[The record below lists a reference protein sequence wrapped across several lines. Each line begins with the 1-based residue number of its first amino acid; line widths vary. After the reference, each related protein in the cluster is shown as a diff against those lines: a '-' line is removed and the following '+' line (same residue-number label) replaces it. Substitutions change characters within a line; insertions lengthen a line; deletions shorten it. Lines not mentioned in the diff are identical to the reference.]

1 MATLVDAQR
10 LIDELLVARLKAAG
24 CVRGRFAVTGAAA
37 QFSLT
42 GERADGKAML
52 FREFNGQL
60 FNRLMDDYLKS
71 GYPAGR
77 ACLTVDI
84 DVATG
89 HCTHQLTTKAQQA
102 TFILD
107 KQAQELRARKNRR
120 SRAPYG
126 TQLAEQ
132 VADAVARG
140 LTLAPYHRD
149 YCGKGFDYRNHEFR
163 YGVWDAYYL
172 EEPTLVFPSCGAFV
186 Q

>member
-1 MATLVDAQR
+1 MATLADAQR

-52 FREFNGQL
+52 FREFNDHL
-60 FNRLMDDYLKS
+60 FNRLMGDYLES

-89 HCTHQLTTKAQQA
+89 HCTHQLTTETQQA
-102 TFILD
+102 TIILD

-132 VADAVARG
+132 VADVRGARPNPSTLSPRLLRQG
-140 LTLAPYHRD
+140 LRLPESRISLRRLGCLLSGGAHV
-149 YCGKGFDYRNHEFR
+149 GF
-163 YGVWDAYYL
+163 
-172 EEPTLVFPSCGAFV
+172 S
-186 Q
+186 